1 VSNATHR
8 RAKRA
13 RFAPIAIGTGA
24 LAAVLLS
31 VTMSGSLAGFT
42 AQITNSNNNVTT
54 GALTMQETSGGTTCN
69 STDGSVSSN
78 SFTCSTINKYGGAV
92 LVPGTGAASTSTAS
106 VVIKNTGTVAA
117 STFTLAPTACTQTT
131 PSSTTGSATDLCS
144 KLFLTVTDTNSTG
157 GATTTIIN
165 NVALSALA
173 ASYTLPAAAVGNTQT
188 FAFSVTFPS
197 TGSSATDNT
206 YANLKATQQL
216 VWTYNS

>member
-8 RAKRA
+8 RTKRA

-24 LAAVLLS
+24 LAAILLS

-54 GALTMQETSGGTTCN
+54 GALTMQETSGSTTCN

-78 SFTCSTINKYGGAV
+78 SFTCTTINKYGGAT

-117 STFTLAPTACTQTT
+117 SSFTLAPTACTQTT

-173 ASYTLPAAAVGNTQT
+173 ASYTLPVAAVGNTQT